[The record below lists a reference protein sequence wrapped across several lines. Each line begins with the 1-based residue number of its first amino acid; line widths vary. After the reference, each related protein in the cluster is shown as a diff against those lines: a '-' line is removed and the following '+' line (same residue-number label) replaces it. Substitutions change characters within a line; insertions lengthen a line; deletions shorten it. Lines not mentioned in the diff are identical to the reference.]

1 MSESSATTEIVIRL
15 PQALVSELDGIVKQE
30 NGSRNELIYQ
40 AMKMYIRERK
50 KRQIREAMRRGYMEM
65 AKINLSLASE
75 AFLAEYEADHTV
87 ERLVSGGN
95 LLIVKRGDVYF
106 ADLSPV
112 VGSEQGGVRPVLVI
126 QNDIGNRFSPT
137 VIVAAITAQI
147 QKAKLPTHV
156 EIDARRYG
164 FERDS
169 VILLEQ
175 IRTIDKQR
183 LTDKITHLDDEMM
196 DKVDEA
202 LQISLGL
209 IDF

>member
-1 MSESSATTEIVIRL
+1 
-15 PQALVSELDGIVKQE
+15 
-30 NGSRNELIYQ
+30 
-40 AMKMYIRERK
+40 
-50 KRQIREAMRRGYMEM
+50 
-65 AKINLSLASE
+65 
-75 AFLAEYEADHTV
+75 
-87 ERLVSGGN
+87 
-95 LLIVKRGDVYF
+95 LIVKRGDVFF

-156 EIDARRYG
+156 EIDAKVHG
-164 FERDS
+164 FDRDS

-183 LTDKITHLDDEMM
+183 LTDKITHLSIEMM
-196 DKVDEA
+196 EKVDEA
-202 LQISLGL
+202 LQISLGV